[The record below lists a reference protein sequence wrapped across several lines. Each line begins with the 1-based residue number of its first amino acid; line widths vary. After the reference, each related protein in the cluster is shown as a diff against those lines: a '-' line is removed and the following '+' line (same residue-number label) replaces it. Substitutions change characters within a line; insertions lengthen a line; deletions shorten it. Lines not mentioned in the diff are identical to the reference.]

1 MYKIFEM
8 LLAERGV
15 TAYQVSKATGIS
27 TGSLT
32 DWKKGRSQPKI
43 DKLQK
48 IADYFEVPVNYL
60 LTGEQEKPDI
70 PEDAEPSDDLI
81 KYALFGGAATDAQLE
96 EVKRFAQFIQERDK
110 GAGS

>member
-48 IADYFEVPVNYL
+48 IANYFGVSVNYL
-60 LTGEQEKPDI
+60 LTGEQEKPDTQK
-70 PEDAEPSDDLI
+70 DAEPDDNVI
-81 KYALFGGAATDAQLE
+81 KFALFGGAATDAQLD
-96 EVKRFAQFIQERDK
+96 EVKRFAQFIKERDK
-110 GAGS
+110 K